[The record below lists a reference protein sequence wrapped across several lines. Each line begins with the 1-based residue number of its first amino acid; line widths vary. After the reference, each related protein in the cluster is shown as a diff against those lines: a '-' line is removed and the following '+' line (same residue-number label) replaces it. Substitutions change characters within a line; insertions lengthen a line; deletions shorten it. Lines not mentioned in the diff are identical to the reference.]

1 MKILFVMQTIR
12 VHGAE
17 RVASILTGQLADM
30 SHDVYLIC
38 TGFERGDEYP
48 LSQNVHLDFIPD
60 ASGSRLH
67 LMFVRIRY
75 IREKIAEIKPDCIV
89 SLADARTSSMITAA
103 NMGSSVPMIFSE
115 RHDPDHNPKSKAER
129 LLRLICYR
137 ACDRVVFQ
145 TEGAKSFFS
154 PAISRKGT
162 IIPNP
167 IKEALPAVWR
177 GERKPVV
184 ATFSRLVPRKK
195 ISMLLHA
202 FHKLTDEY
210 PDLRLAIYGDGE
222 SKPALERE
230 AEQLGILSRTEFHPH
245 SLDVHSLVKDCAMFV
260 SSSDYEGQSNSM
272 LEAMAMGLPCVCT
285 DCPCGG
291 ARAVITNG
299 KNGLLVP
306 VGDEEKLAEAMCY
319 MLDHP
324 EEARRMGNSAAEI
337 REERTPLIIAR
348 EWEKLLLET
357 VSLSYK
363 NH

>member
-1 MKILFVMQTIR
+1 
-12 VHGAE
+12 
-17 RVASILTGQLADM
+17 M

-89 SLADARTSSMITAA
+89 SLADARTSFMITAA
-103 NMGSSVPMIFSE
+103 NLGSPVPMIFSE
-115 RHDPDHNPKSKAER
+115 RHDPVHNPKSKAER

-177 GERKPVV
+177 GERKPVI
-184 ATFSRLVPRKK
+184 ATFCRLNPQKNL
-195 ISMLLHA
+195 SMLLHA

-291 ARAVITNG
+291 ARAVIDNG
-299 KNGLLVP
+299 VNGLLVP
-306 VGDEEKLAEAMCY
+306 AGDEQAL
-319 MLDHP
+319 
-324 EEARRMGNSAAEI
+324 SAAILRLLRDPETAERLGNAARKTAESFRPEAVFALWRDYAEEI
-337 REERTPLIIAR
+337 INSGR
-348 EWEKLLLET
+348 
-357 VSLSYK
+357 
-363 NH
+363 NG

>member
-1 MKILFVMQTIR
+1 MKILFIMSMLR
-12 VHGAE
+12 GRGAE
-17 RVASILTGQLADM
+17 RVASVLTEQLSSL
-30 SHDVYLIC
+30 SHKVFLIC
-38 TGFERGDEYP
+38 TGPRYGDEFP
-48 LSQNVHLDFIPD
+48 VSKDIHLDFITKKP
-60 ASGSRLH
+60 GNPIILFYKRVHYLRRL
-67 LMFVRIRY
+67 I
-75 IREKIAEIKPDCIV
+75 KTIKPDCIV
-89 SLADARTSSMITAA
+89 SLADARKLFLITVAHLF
-103 NMGSSVPMIFSE
+103 SSVPMIFSE
-115 RHDPDHNPKSKAER
+115 RHDPVHNPKRKINR
-129 LLRLICYR
+129 IMRLISYH

-145 TEGAKSFFS
+145 TEDARDFFS
-154 PAISRKGT
+154 KSIAKKGI

-167 IKEALPAVWR
+167 IMEGLPDTR
-177 GERKPVV
+177 NQEQKPYIVNFCNLDPQKNLSLLLG
-184 ATFSRLVPRKK
+184 AFSRIYKRYPSYRLV
-195 ISMLLHA
+195 
-202 FHKLTDEY
+202 
-210 PDLRLAIYGDGE
+210 IYGEGGQAKDL
-222 SKPALERE
+222 KQL
-230 AEQLGILSRTEFHPH
+230 AEQLGIISRTDFFPH
-245 SLDVHSLVKDCAMFV
+245 ALDVHDRIKDAAMFV